1 MLINHIC
8 VLIWSSLM
16 YHIVV
21 EGYMKAIMKVILG
34 IAFFVFIIPYVFI
47 KGTIMATKN
56 VGRGKYKGTL

>member
-1 MLINHIC
+1 
-8 VLIWSSLM
+8 
-16 YHIVV
+16 
-21 EGYMKAIMKVILG
+21 MKAIMKVILG